1 MGKALDIAGKRFGR
15 LVAIRNT
22 GEKNGNGSYIWEFKC
37 DCGNTHITGI
47 GNIVYR
53 GEGSCGC
60 LTRELAADRLTTH
73 GLSKGKEHKSWCKI
87 NERCFNVD
95 CVSYPAYGGS
105 GITSEFKDSFEE
117 FYKEVGPYPSD
128 GKRYTVDR
136 IDNTRGYVK
145 GNIRWATFA
154 QQARNKG
161 LMKNNTSGKNGVSW
175 EDKVHPNGVTSTTYA
190 LAQWH
195 DLDGKI
201 RKKCFSVK
209 KYGLLEAFAMACA
222 YRDAKIR
229 ELNEQGAEYSS
240 THGK

>member
-22 GEKNGNGSYIWEFKC
+22 GEKNSNGSFIWEFKC
-37 DCGNTHITGI
+37 DCGNEHVVGI

-60 LTRELAADRLTTH
+60 VVSELSTKRLTTH

-87 NERCFNVD
+87 NERCFNENSP
-95 CVSYPAYGGS
+95 SYAAYGAC
-105 GITSEFKDSFEE
+105 GITSEFKDSFED
-117 FYKEVGPYPSD
+117 FYNEIGAYPTD

-136 IDNTRGYVK
+136 IDNTKGYVK
-145 GNIRWATFA
+145 GNIRWATFT

-161 LMKNNTSGKNGVSW
+161 MMKNNTSGKTGVSW
-175 EDKVHPNGVTSTTYA
+175 EDKVHPNGITSTTYA

-209 KYGLLEAFAMACA
+209 KYGLLEAFAMACIHREA
-222 YRDAKIR
+222 IIK
-229 ELNEQGAEYSS
+229 ELNEMGAEYSDN
-240 THGK
+240 HGK